1 MRTGEERSGQ
11 SNQHHRPPD
20 LRGRQMQDI
29 YEEMMANARVIAAS
43 FPQPRFYVSCREPL
57 NLSRSLFDE
66 DGQVMRCRTLIH
78 SELKEGLGHGVA
90 HSEKV
95 ALEAGAL
102 AYMEGERFCLEE
114 ALRRDACFL
123 AQIAGLLHDLRRGEK
138 DHAQASATAASR
150 MLKEF
155 LVSPAKEEVIV
166 QAIANHEAFVEP
178 KRMDSPLGQMV
189 SDALYDA
196 DKFRWGSD
204 NFTHT
209 LWQMLRSS
217 GAPIAPLIRRFPEG
231 MEGIS
236 WIKKTFRTETGKIY
250 GPEFIELGLGIG
262 EKIYE
267 FLQERF
273 SEELHR
279 EEMK

>member
-1 MRTGEERSGQ
+1 MK
-11 SNQHHRPPD
+11 
-20 LRGRQMQDI
+20 DI
-29 YEEMMANARVIAAS
+29 YEEMIAASRDIAAS

-57 NLSRSLFDE
+57 NLSHSLFNGDA
-66 DGQVMRCRTLIH
+66 QVMKCRTLVLG
-78 SELKEGLGHGVA
+78 ELKEELGHGMD

-95 ALEAGAL
+95 ALEAGAI
-102 AYMEGERFCLEE
+102 AYIEGERLSLEE
-114 ALRRDACFL
+114 SLRREACQL

-138 DHAQASATAASR
+138 DHAKTSALAASR
-150 MLKEF
+150 MLQEF
-155 LVSPAKEEVIV
+155 SIFPEKGEYIV

-178 KRMDSPLGQMV
+178 KRIYSPVGQII

-196 DKFRWGSD
+196 DKFRWGPD

-217 GAPIAPLIRRFPEG
+217 RAAIVPLIHRFPKG

-236 WIKKTFRTETGKIY
+236 SIEETFRTETGKIY
-250 GPEFIELGLGIG
+250 GPEFIELGLKIG
-262 EKIYE
+262 GEIYQ

-273 SEELHR
+273 SEELR
-279 EEMK
+279 QEKIE